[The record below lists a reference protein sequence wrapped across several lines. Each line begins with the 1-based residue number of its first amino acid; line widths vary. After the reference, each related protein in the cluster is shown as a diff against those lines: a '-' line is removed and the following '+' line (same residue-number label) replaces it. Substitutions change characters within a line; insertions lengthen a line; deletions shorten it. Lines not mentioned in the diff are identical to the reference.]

1 MLIAFDDIRDA
12 ARTVSDVIASGLV
25 PAALEMMDR
34 RMIES
39 VENFAH
45 AGYPTGAD
53 AILLVDIV
61 GHPAG
66 TGVDAGSVEHIARR
80 RGAIDIRVAVDD
92 DERALLWRGRK
103 NAFGSI
109 AQSAPDYYLND
120 TVVPRTRFVDVL
132 DEVYRIADR
141 EGLRLM
147 NVFHA
152 GDGNFHP
159 LVTFD
164 ASEQGMTERVVDA
177 SHEMIRAAVAAG
189 GTLSGEHGIGL
200 EKRDLMH
207 LVFSPQDLD
216 AQARIRDAFDQEGR
230 LNPGKVLPAGAR
242 LVAETNR

>member
-1 MLIAFDDIRDA
+1 
-12 ARTVSDVIASGLV
+12 
-25 PAALEMMDR
+25 MMDGP
-34 RMIES
+34 MIRS

-45 AGYPTGAD
+45 VGLPTDAA
-53 AILLVDIV
+53 AILIAEVV

-66 TGVDAGSVEHIARR
+66 TVVEAALIESIAARNGATEIRTAADDA
-80 RGAIDIRVAVDD
+80 
-92 DERALLWRGRK
+92 ERALLWKGRK

-132 DEVYRIADR
+132 DEIYAIAERDD
-141 EGLRLM
+141 LRLM

-164 ASEQGMTERVVDA
+164 ASEEGMTERVIAA
-177 SHEMIRAAVAAG
+177 SHDMVQAAVAAG

-207 LVFSPQDLD
+207 LVFTPDDLD
-216 AQARIRDAFDQEGR
+216 AQARIRDAFDPDGM
-230 LNPGKVLPAGAR
+230 LNPGKILPDGAR
-242 LVAETNR
+242 RVTENDR